1 MLGGRDETR
10 GDAAGGRSGS
20 ALGRGHLRPLSSQ
33 VVVDRASI
41 STITHDQQRSG
52 VVLTGSSRSSQKLA
66 PSLQHSSDAPSRT
79 STPTATS
86 QLRALRMPH
95 GSPNATERAR
105 RRSEVVE
112 GDPKGICLARGEG
125 QRGLLGK
132 TVLVPNRR
140 GVLKTSSQ
148 QATWSEDSHVFRPN
162 RHSKRQ

>member
-1 MLGGRDETR
+1 MDVRRRRDACWEDGGETR
-10 GDAAGGRSGS
+10 GDAAGGRNGS

-33 VVVDRASI
+33 VVDRASI

-79 STPTATS
+79 STPAATS

-125 QRGLLGK
+125 QPGLRSKNPPSGGS
-132 TVLVPNRR
+132 PW
-140 GVLKTSSQ
+140 GY
-148 QATWSEDSHVFRPN
+148 EFRLPGD
-162 RHSKRQ
+162 RVVRI

>member
-1 MLGGRDETR
+1 MLGGRDETH

-52 VVLTGSSRSSQKLA
+52 VVLTGPSRSSQKLG

-79 STPTATS
+79 STPTVTS

-132 TVLVPNRR
+132 TVLVRNRR
-140 GVLKTSSQ
+140 GVPKTSFQ
-148 QATWSEDSHVFRPN
+148 QAAWKKSN
-162 RHSKRQ
+162 RRRKKSRFGAVK